1 MADLNEGQLLQLV
14 QVLGADVSGTMLRDA
29 TKAAP
34 QLGSLVHAL
43 GCAFAGR
50 LAVDLFRS
58 SIETDEQAAEFERLL
73 ARVLDHAA
81 TTAALG
87 VLRHAAGH
95 GSESGNG

>member
-1 MADLNEGQLLQLV
+1 MADLNEQQLLQLV
-14 QVLGADVSGTMLRDA
+14 QTLGADVSGTMLRDA

-43 GCAFAGR
+43 GCAFAGK
-50 LAVDLFRS
+50 LAIDLFRS
-58 SIETDEQAAEFERLL
+58 SLETAEQAAEFERLL
-73 ARVLDHAA
+73 GIALDHAA

-95 GSESGNG
+95 GNEAPHG